1 MKQKEIKM
9 REAKRFASADS
20 MWAGSEKSGQSLET
34 IRTSIINLKPI
45 VK

>member
-1 MKQKEIKM
+1 MKQEKSKM
-9 REAKRFASADS
+9 REAKRFASAVS
-20 MWAGSEKSGQSLET
+20 MRAGFEKSGQSLET

>member
-1 MKQKEIKM
+1 MKQEKSKM
-9 REAKRFASADS
+9 REAKRFTSADS

-34 IRTSIINLKPI
+34 IQTSIINLKPI